1 MKHFKRAAK
10 YGSGASLLAVGSAH
24 AAVDPAITTAI
35 GTMQTDAVTVAA
47 AFTVAI
53 IAVVAIKFLRK
64 GL

>member
-1 MKHFKRAAK
+1 MKKALF
-10 YGSGASLLAVGSAH
+10 STLAVVSGSSF